1 MNIKTNIFPYK
12 NLHLLWHISCQIQL
26 KDLFVEGFKCRRV
39 NRDTWNSQWLLGL
52 SLMTSS
58 QNRKCLT
65 TSLPF
70 SSIWVSS
77 TPSLPFKTK
86 LFMDDPSGYK
96 TKSSN
101 RVWTLLAVVFVVLSD
116 SFVSSQAIT
125 HTQKGHVAIFR
136 DFFFYVGM
144 RTFSMVL
151 LPVNLDHGGIG
162 TFKGLGFRDLL
173 LGPVNFR
180 DPSSLCLREFLKFL
194 IGKY

>member
-1 MNIKTNIFPYK
+1 MN
-12 NLHLLWHISCQIQL
+12 
-26 KDLFVEGFKCRRV
+26 
-39 NRDTWNSQWLLGL
+39 
-52 SLMTSS
+52 
-58 QNRKCLT
+58 
-65 TSLPF
+65 
-70 SSIWVSS
+70 
-77 TPSLPFKTK
+77 
-86 LFMDDPSGYK
+86 DPSGYK

-125 HTQKGHVAIFR
+125 HTKKATLLFSGI
-136 DFFFYVGM
+136 FFFYGGM

-180 DPSSLCLREFLKFL
+180 DPFKGQLDSEWIYEVIVSSKIPTKNYRDFCPGSLLEGRAEISVIFGWYFGRNDDL
-194 IGKY
+194 INSFWI